1 MQSES
6 SIPKEKEILTRD
18 TGIRINGVAVTYE
31 YNRYSQYNSLYREF
45 QTKIEKHHCCSCNYV
60 RSSKL
65 YVFCTV
71 DKDED
76 GSTHEAH
83 SLYEKWHMR
92 ERLISPSSSPYF
104 PDSFKSIFGIDIA
117 VTLRRKVE
125 GALQKAAP
133 EIKATSKAT
142 RRGIPILGCPLIL
155 VITNKVMRDDG
166 SHRRW

>member
-125 GALQKAAP
+125 GALQ
-133 EIKATSKAT
+133 
-142 RRGIPILGCPLIL
+142 
-155 VITNKVMRDDG
+155 
-166 SHRRW
+166 